1 MKQIQQQKADE
12 EARRHRDKLRYER
25 KMEEERAKER
35 EILKKRMAA
44 ELNKSQQNNQN
55 EVPKLKES
63 PINSS
68 RKDTVV
74 ENGDQNPEVI
84 DNSKMSA
91 KHDDTESELN
101 DSKSDIPRSTND
113 LNADANKESK
123 RSYENKNNIK
133 ELELDIKSDKSLDI
147 DKDFVDSDN
156 SPSFAESSDG
166 TENIVN
172 DESTTFRANVLIQ
185 RQSKG
190 KQNE

>member
-74 ENGDQNPEVI
+74 EMGDQNPEVI

-147 DKDFVDSDN
+147 DKDFVESDN

-172 DESTTFRANVLIQ
+172 DESTTFRPNVLIQ

-190 KQNE
+190 KQT

>member
-84 DNSKMSA
+84 DNRKMSA

-101 DSKSDIPRSTND
+101 VSKSDIPRSTND

-190 KQNE
+190 KQT

>member
-74 ENGDQNPEVI
+74 EMGDQNPEVI

-172 DESTTFRANVLIQ
+172 DESTTFRPNVLIQ

-190 KQNE
+190 KQT

>member
-68 RKDTVV
+68 PKDTVV
-74 ENGDQNPEVI
+74 ENSDQNPEVI

-147 DKDFVDSDN
+147 DKDFVESDN

-172 DESTTFRANVLIQ
+172 DESTTFRPNVLLQ

-190 KQNE
+190 KQT